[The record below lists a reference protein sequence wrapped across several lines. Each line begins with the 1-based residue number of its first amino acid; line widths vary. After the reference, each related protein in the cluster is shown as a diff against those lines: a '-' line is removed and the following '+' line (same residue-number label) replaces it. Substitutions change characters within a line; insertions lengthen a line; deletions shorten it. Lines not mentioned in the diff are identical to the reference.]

1 VPRHIR
7 WSNLWL
13 GIVAVTCVAVA
24 GALILTYARVG
35 SLHGKTFTLF
45 VRTDEARGV
54 IRGTEVWLN
63 GQRVGLVKDVRFH
76 TPRDGMDDRV
86 LMRLDVLE
94 SAREHIRT
102 DSRTQIRSG
111 GSLISSPV
119 IYVHSGTV
127 RTRGVVEGD
136 TLVSEGPT
144 DFETATTKVA
154 EAAADLPAIIANAKT
169 LRTQLTRRDGPVAS
183 LRGAMP
189 RFRDATT
196 RASRVMERLT
206 SDSGTIGSAF
216 AGRTD
221 AANRARRAMASVDSL
236 RAFIASGQTSFG
248 RFRRDTTL
256 TREITALRAEVATIR
271 QLAANPNGT
280 IGRFRADTA
289 YRQALGDAVRQLDS
303 LVADIKRRPLRYIAF

>member
-13 GIVAVTCVAVA
+13 GIVAVIGVAVA
-24 GALILTYARVG
+24 GVLILTYAGVG

-63 GQRVGLVKDVRFH
+63 GQRVGVVKDVRFH
-76 TPRDGMDDRV
+76 PPRDGVDDRV

-136 TLVSEGPT
+136 TLASEGPT

-154 EAAADLPAIIANAKT
+154 EAAADLPAIIGNAKT
-169 LRTQLTRRDGPVAS
+169 LRTQLTRHDGPVAS

-206 SDSGTIGSAF
+206 SDSGTIGSAV

-303 LVADIKRRPLRYIAF
+303 LMADIKRRPLRYIAF